1 MANDSLT
8 RGHIIGDVLDP
19 FTSSVPLNV
28 MYDGR
33 PVFDGMEFR
42 ASAVSVKPRVE
53 IGGVVTPNDAQEQL
67 SKLLKVMVDPDAP
80 NPSNP
85 TLREYLHWMV
95 TDIPASTDD
104 SFGREVITYESPSPT
119 IGIHRIVLVLYQQ
132 LGRGT
137 VFAPQVR
144 QNFNLRNFARRFNLG
159 KPVAAM
165 YFNCQRQT
173 GTGGRRFT

>member
-19 FTSSVPLNV
+19 FTGSVPLTV

-53 IGGVVTPNDAQEQL
+53 IGGDDFRVAYTL
-67 SKLLKVMVDPDAP
+67 VMVDPDAP

-104 SFGREVITYESPSPT
+104 SFGREVIPYENPSPT
-119 IGIHRIVLVLYQQ
+119 MGIHRIVLVLYQQ

>member
-8 RGHIIGDVLDP
+8 RAQIIGDVLDP
-19 FTSSVPLNV
+19 FTSSVPLTV

-33 PVFDGMEFR
+33 PVFNGMEFR
-42 ASAVSVKPRVE
+42 SPAVSLKPRVE
-53 IGGVVTPNDAQEQL
+53 IGGDDFRVAYTL
-67 SKLLKVMVDPDAP
+67 VMMDPDAP

-95 TDIPASTDD
+95 TDVPASTND
-104 SFGREVITYESPSPT
+104 SFGREIVTYESPNPT
-119 IGIHRIVLVLYQQ
+119 MGIHRMVLVLYQQ

-144 QNFNLRNFARRFNLG
+144 HNFNSRSFARRFNLG
-159 KPVAAM
+159 KPVAAI
-165 YFNCQRQT
+165 YFNCQRPT

>member
-1 MANDSLT
+1 MAIDSLT
-8 RGHIIGDVLDP
+8 RAQIVGDVLDP
-19 FTSSVPLNV
+19 FASSVPLTI

-33 PVFDGMEFR
+33 PVFNGMEFR
-42 ASAVSVKPRVE
+42 SPAVSLKPRVE
-53 IGGVVTPNDAQEQL
+53 IGGDDFRVAYTLVLVN
-67 SKLLKVMVDPDAP
+67 PDAP

-95 TDIPASTDD
+95 TDVPASTND
-104 SFGREVITYESPSPT
+104 SFGREVVPYESPSPT
-119 IGIHRIVLVLYQQ
+119 MGIHRIVIVMYQQ

-144 QNFNLRNFARRFNLG
+144 QNFNSRNFARRFNLG
-159 KPVAAM
+159 QPVAAM
-165 YFNCQRQT
+165 YFNCQRTT

>member
-8 RGHIIGDVLDP
+8 RAQIVGDVLDP
-19 FTSSVPLNV
+19 FVSSVPLTV

-33 PVFDGMEFR
+33 PVFNGMEFR
-42 ASAVSVKPRVE
+42 SPAVSLKPNVE
-53 IGGVVTPNDAQEQL
+53 IGGDDFRVAYTL
-67 SKLLKVMVDPDAP
+67 VMVDPDAP

-95 TDIPASTDD
+95 TDIPSSTND
-104 SFGREVITYESPSPT
+104 SFGKEVVPYESPSPT
-119 IGIHRIVLVLYQQ
+119 MGIHRMVLVLYQQ

-137 VFAPQVR
+137 VFAPQAR
-144 QNFNLRNFARRFNLG
+144 QSFNSRSFARRFNLG
-159 KPVAAM
+159 KPVAAV
-165 YFNCQRQT
+165 YFNCQRPT

>member
-19 FTSSVPLNV
+19 FTGSVPLTV

-53 IGGVVTPNDAQEQL
+53 IE
-67 SKLLKVMVDPDAP
+67 VMVDPDAP

-104 SFGREVITYESPSPT
+104 SFGREVIPYENPSPT
-119 IGIHRIVLVLYQQ
+119 MGIHRIVLVLYQQ

>member
-19 FTSSVPLNV
+19 FTSSVSLSV
-28 MYDGR
+28 LYDGR

-53 IGGVVTPNDAQEQL
+53 IGGDDFRVAYTL
-67 SKLLKVMVDPDAP
+67 VMVDPDAP

-85 TLREYLHWMV
+85 SLREYLHWMV

-104 SFGREVITYESPSPT
+104 SFGRELIPYESPSPT
-119 IGIHRIVLVLYQQ
+119 MGIHRLVLVLYQQ

-159 KPVAAM
+159 KPVAAT

>member
-8 RGHIIGDVLDP
+8 RAHIVGDVLDP
-19 FTSSVPLNV
+19 FASSVPLTV

-33 PVFDGMEFR
+33 PVFNGMELR
-42 ASAVSVKPRVE
+42 SPSVSLKPRVD
-53 IGGVVTPNDAQEQL
+53 IGGDDFRVAYTL
-67 SKLLKVMVDPDAP
+67 VMVDLDAP

-95 TDIPASTDD
+95 TDVPSSTNN
-104 SFGREVITYESPSPT
+104 SFEIVPYESPRPT
-119 IGIHRIVLVLYQQ
+119 MGIHRIVLVLYQQ

-144 QNFNLRNFARRFNLG
+144 QNFNSCNFARRFNLSQ
-159 KPVAAM
+159 PVAAM
-165 YFNCQRQT
+165 YFNCQRPT